1 MRKYYEQIRAISDT
15 GKNLL
20 ASLLE
25 EEGDLARKSGDSQHS
40 LKVYD
45 EIIIHYPDY
54 YRIRDVYRKSGDLQ
68 YKNAHLNHY
77 KIPEPFF
84 RVANDLSA
92 GKEDLKL
99 LYERIDGEVVVGK
112 SFSEKINASEI
123 SIESNSLENKSPR
136 LFQYFLYIKSL
147 GLNGKGSFEESNSL
161 LNTFLFKVAKSDP
174 LFLKIH
180 LLKSNNFKGLGEVQ
194 KSFDELRIY
203 LEEYDPLLGVD
214 LEEKEIERSFIY
226 FENKARDHDRRG
238 NLQDAAFH
246 YFYNT
251 ENMF

>member
-112 SFSEKINASEI
+112 SFSEK
-123 SIESNSLENKSPR
+123 
-136 LFQYFLYIKSL
+136 
-147 GLNGKGSFEESNSL
+147 
-161 LNTFLFKVAKSDP
+161 
-174 LFLKIH
+174 
-180 LLKSNNFKGLGEVQ
+180 
-194 KSFDELRIY
+194 
-203 LEEYDPLLGVD
+203 
-214 LEEKEIERSFIY
+214 
-226 FENKARDHDRRG
+226 
-238 NLQDAAFH
+238 
-246 YFYNT
+246 
-251 ENMF
+251 